1 MSNRFYISLL
11 FFLFNLRPNTLL
23 CKRKTLKSL
32 ETLFLFMSKH
42 NSVADPMVVIK
53 LKQNHGLHMSF
64 ECKISC
70 FDDFGLGRRIIHV
83 SYVLVLPVNCWRK
96 IDLGLQRRRNPVSV
110 CRCSIFKIHKWSQ
123 GFPLEIALVQYY
135 ENLDD
140 AASAINDYYYIW
152 TEFPSGYIPNCKE
165 ETDEENLFE
174 SNIIFFPCIFSC
186 LWCLISVVTLLFFC
200 SLNSVVISNMWHIEE
215 CLRFEFVWIIESGL
229 IFYLKSVSCDFWIYG
244 WFMFV

>member
-83 SYVLVLPVNCWRK
+83 SYVLVLSLNCRRK
-96 IDLGLQRRRNPVSV
+96 IDLWLQRRRNPVSV

-123 GFPLEIALVQYY
+123 GFLLEIALVQYY

-140 AASAINDYYYIW
+140 AASAINDYYFISGPSFPADIYI
-152 TEFPSGYIPNCKE
+152 TVRKKLMKKIYLKVR
-165 ETDEENLFE
+165 LY
-174 SNIIFFPCIFSC
+174 FS
-186 LWCLISVVTLLFFC
+186 LVFSVVC
-200 SLNSVVISNMWHIEE
+200 GV
-215 CLRFEFVWIIESGL
+215 
-229 IFYLKSVSCDFWIYG
+229 
-244 WFMFV
+244 